1 MIHNNSYNTPRH
13 CMYCKHSNDWNLPVS
28 DDSQTTELGRD
39 ARTCQQRTDVIKTRH
54 ILFPLPVF
62 RFPGGPGGL
71 QEEFWTL
78 TLTKLLLFFFKLW
91 GDWDTV
97 IFSLPT
103 SSHLL
108 ETSMYLGLF
117 QHYFFL
123 CWLQYLCFILKDK
136 YQSNQLSDVL

>member
-13 CMYCKHSNDWNLPVS
+13 CMYCKRSNDWNLPVS

-62 RFPGGPGGL
+62 RFPVGPGGL

-78 TLTKLLLFFFKLW
+78 TLTKLLLFLLKWW
-91 GDWDTV
+91 GDWDQV
-97 IFSLPT
+97 IFFLPT
-103 SSHLL
+103 PSHSL
-108 ETSMYLGLF
+108 EIQFLSVFFDIL
-117 QHYFFL
+117 FFL
-123 CWLQYLCFILKDK
+123 CWLQYLCFILKHK